1 MFVNV
6 GFSLKHKDNFNR
18 FSVVISFYF
27 HRMSCTFNLL
37 DQYFHFTVSFC
48 LSKWLL
54 WILINT
60 QQFIKVHIYITISYF
75 CPLFIL
81 GYCGQLPNRPSIVL
95 IASHA
100 DKAGCPKNAR
110 GEYVSPVASSILA
123 KIQQKFRNDLDIV
136 ERVFVLDTPV
146 AMTPDIKALKHQLYQ
161 LRANI
166 LRVSI

>member
-1 MFVNV
+1 M
-6 GFSLKHKDNFNR
+6 
-18 FSVVISFYF
+18 
-27 HRMSCTFNLL
+27 
-37 DQYFHFTVSFC
+37 
-48 LSKWLL
+48 
-54 WILINT
+54 
-60 QQFIKVHIYITISYF
+60 
-75 CPLFIL
+75 
-81 GYCGQLPNRPSIVL
+81 L

-166 LRVSI
+166 LRVSIKIMNLFTRYYLNWSVCTNMMLLKV